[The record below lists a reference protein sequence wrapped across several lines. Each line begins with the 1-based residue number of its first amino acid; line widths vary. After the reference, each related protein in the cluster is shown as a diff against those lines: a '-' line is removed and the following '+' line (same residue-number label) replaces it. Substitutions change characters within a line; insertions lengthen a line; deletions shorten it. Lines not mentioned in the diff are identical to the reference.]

1 MVRSI
6 PLRGTPSAHRDKASQ
21 PSSSRFIRNL
31 IRAPYVHHRFIY
43 RLVTVSPNRKHREME
58 ILSRC
63 LTTLY
68 RLLGKSHQLCHWI
81 SYERSQA
88 IDPFGI
94 QCSKANRK
102 KRKKRRKIQED
113 FSLIGT
119 TICNDINFIS
129 SYNPKRIKADRNDLD
144 ILKY

>member
-21 PSSSRFIRNL
+21 PSSNRFIRNL

-102 KRKKRRKIQED
+102 KEKSAEKSKKILVSSVRRSVTTSIL
-113 FSLIGT
+113 SVLIIRSESRPIEMT
-119 TICNDINFIS
+119 
-129 SYNPKRIKADRNDLD
+129 
-144 ILKY
+144 

>member
-6 PLRGTPSAHRDKASQ
+6 PLRGTPSAHRDKAFQ
-21 PSSSRFIRNL
+21 PSSSRFILNL

-68 RLLGKSHQLCHWI
+68 RLLRRSHQSCHWI
-81 SYERSQA
+81 SYERSRA

-94 QCSKANRK
+94 QRSKGNLRK
-102 KRKKRRKIQED
+102 EESAEKSKKILVSPVRGSIVT
-113 FSLIGT
+113 SILSVLIIRSKSRPIEMT
-119 TICNDINFIS
+119 
-129 SYNPKRIKADRNDLD
+129 
-144 ILKY
+144 

>member
-58 ILSRC
+58 ILSRY

-102 KRKKRRKIQED
+102 KEKSAEKSKKILVSSVRRSVTTSIL
-113 FSLIGT
+113 SVLIIRSESRPIEMT
-119 TICNDINFIS
+119 
-129 SYNPKRIKADRNDLD
+129 
-144 ILKY
+144 